1 MIKISTLTIS
11 RKRIL
16 AVRHA
21 DGRLEVNRH
30 AYEQISP
37 MLITRRSPFTGRV
50 QHCDIPITPAQLAQ
64 WKAGMTLAE
73 AAPQLTPRERDFLQW
88 GMTPGEAA
96 AWWGEGLGEEEYY
109 PAGEETL

>member
-1 MIKISTLTIS
+1 MSTIAQRPAS

-30 AYEQISP
+30 AYEQIAP
-37 MLITRRSPFTGRV
+37 MLITRRSPFTGRL
-50 QHCDIPITPAQLAQ
+50 QHRDIPITPAQLAQ
-64 WKAGMTLAE
+64 WKAGMALAA

-88 GMTPGEAA
+88 GMGPDEAE
-96 AWWGEGLGEEEYY
+96 AWWGEGMGEEDYY